1 MGGGEAAVT
10 TAPRTRRAH
19 VAPPAA
25 PVPPNPPNPPNAP
38 RPPDPDNLPVPRN
51 YRETLLW
58 LQAELEVGVVSAHG
72 RALVHLAPLAK
83 TLAEVTKSLAAMSP
97 AEEVSFVDALAA
109 RRRNLTSGKP
119 DRPAV

>member
-1 MGGGEAAVT
+1 MGGGETAVT
-10 TAPRTRRAH
+10 TAPRTRLAR
-19 VAPPAA
+19 VAPPV
-25 PVPPNPPNPPNAP
+25 PSVPPTPPNAP

-51 YRETLLW
+51 HRQTLLW

-109 RRRNLTSGKP
+109 RRRNLTPGKP